1 MTSKEKIFLKHVK
14 EKCKEHNVK
23 LVLKNT
29 IKIKLSDNIYVGGY
43 FWEGNKE
50 NELACAMNSPE
61 YMDLFVHE
69 YSHMEQWIEK
79 TPLWK
84 NIDANAIDEWLEGKE
99 IKFIKNKIDKIKYME
114 LDCEKRAVKNIKK
127 HKLPINIERYIQK
140 ANSYILFYNYMKE
153 TRRWIKP
160 GNSPDSPK
168 NKALWSLCPTR
179 FMPDS
184 YYEKIPRKIYKKFVE
199 LGI

>member
-84 NIDANAIDEWLEGKE
+84 NIDANAIEEWMEGKE
-99 IKFIKNKIDKIKYME
+99 INVIKNNHLKHLHDDVMGIHKKLDENIVRIYDK
-114 LDCEKRAVKNIKK
+114 LDRFLYTLLGFMATLLI
-127 HKLPINIERYIQK
+127 
-140 ANSYILFYNYMKE
+140 
-153 TRRWIKP
+153 
-160 GNSPDSPK
+160 
-168 NKALWSLCPTR
+168 SLLIH
-179 FMPDS
+179 FFF
-184 YYEKIPRKIYKKFVE
+184 K
-199 LGI
+199 